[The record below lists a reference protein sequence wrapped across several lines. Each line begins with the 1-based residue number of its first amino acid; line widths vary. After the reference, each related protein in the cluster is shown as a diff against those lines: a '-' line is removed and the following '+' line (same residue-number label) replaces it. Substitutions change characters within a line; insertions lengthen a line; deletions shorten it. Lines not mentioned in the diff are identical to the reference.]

1 VNEPYKKRRGR
12 IGALTVVLIALF
24 LLIALRLAALVVFDG
39 PRLTSLARSE
49 HTGEVALAAPRG
61 PLADRNGEALALS
74 AETRSVYARPAQLL
88 AAAPEQRASLAAA
101 LGITRSELEAKLH
114 RGAPFVWLRR
124 HLPPAQA
131 QAAEAL
137 GLDGVGALS
146 EYKRFYPEGTLAA
159 PVVGLAG
166 MDGQGLS
173 GLELQYDRLIRGEPV
188 VLRFYHDALG
198 HPIFDSPL
206 ALKTPEAGA
215 RVVLTLDARIQA
227 LAENHLAAEVR
238 TSGARRGA
246 AVVLDPFSGQV
257 LALANIA
264 ADGAS
269 LGERLH
275 DTAVQDAFEPG
286 STMKGLL
293 ASIALQDGAITPNQ
307 RIYCEDG
314 AYTVA
319 RRVIHDDSPH
329 GWLDLG
335 GIIEVSSNIGA
346 SKIALKLGSD
356 RFYDGLRA
364 FGLGGRT
371 GIDLPGEAN
380 GILRKPATWRE
391 IDLANHGFGQG
402 VGVTPIQLAVAY
414 AAIANGGYLVRPYVV
429 KAAYDAAG
437 RPLLTHTPEALRRV
451 ISPDVAHTMN
461 RLLQSVVNGP
471 DGTGRLARV
480 NDFVVAGKTGT
491 AQMVNPTTG
500 AYYQSRLVASFVGF
514 LPAEDPRLVI
524 LVVLYDVAHGH
535 FGGLTAAPV
544 FSQIASGA
552 LSDLNVAS
560 TGPHYDTASLLPFA
574 RPAGEEPREESRNDS
589 RDDSLDQA
597 VGALPGSDLGGD
609 DSTAAA
615 LTGDDRIPD
624 FSGLSLRRA
633 FALAGRRHLNLEVE
647 GDGYV
652 VAQRPAPGAAAGA
665 GSVTLR
671 LAPIVADARVAAA
684 PLGIKSTYGTR
695 AAPATPLL
703 PAPRHAR
710 RGHKR

>member
-1 VNEPYKKRRGR
+1 MNEPFRKRRVR
-12 IGALTVVLIALF
+12 IGSLTVVLAALF
-24 LLIALRLAALVVFDG
+24 ALIALRLAALVVFDG
-39 PRLTSLARSE
+39 PRLTSLARIE
-49 HTGEVALAAPRG
+49 HTGEITLAAPRG
-61 PLADRNGEALALS
+61 PLSDRNGEPLALS
-74 AETRSVYARPAQLL
+74 AKTRSVYARPSQLL
-88 AAAPEQRASLAAA
+88 AASAPQQRARLAAT
-101 LGITRSELEAKLH
+101 LGITPAQLEAKLH
-114 RGAPFVWLRR
+114 HAAPFVWLRR
-124 HLPPAQA
+124 HMPPASA

-137 GLDGVGALS
+137 SLDGVGALD

-198 HPIFDSPL
+198 HPILDSPL
-206 ALKTPEAGA
+206 ALKTPEPGA

-227 LAENHLAAEVR
+227 LAENDLAAEVR
-238 TSGARRGA
+238 ESGARRGA

-269 LGERLH
+269 IGERLH

-293 ASIALQDGAITPNQ
+293 ASIALQDGAITLHQ
-307 RIYCEDG
+307 RIYCENG
-314 AYTVA
+314 AYTVG

-346 SKIALKLGSD
+346 SKIALKLGAD
-356 RFYDGLRA
+356 RFYNGLRA
-364 FGLGGRT
+364 FGLGART
-371 GIDLPGEAN
+371 GIDLPGEAP
-380 GILRKPATWRE
+380 GILRKPSGWRE
-391 IDLANHGFGQG
+391 VDLANHGFGQG
-402 VGVTPIQLAVAY
+402 VGVTPIQLATAY

-437 RPLLTHTPEALRRV
+437 MPLLTHTPEALHRV

-461 RLLQSVVNGP
+461 RLLQGVVNGP

-480 NDFVVAGKTGT
+480 SDFVVAGKTGT
-491 AQMVNPTTG
+491 AQMVNPATG

-514 LPAEDPRLVI
+514 LPADDPRLVI

-560 TGPHYDTASLLPFA
+560 TEPHYDTASLLPGTGA
-574 RPAGEEPREESRNDS
+574 A
-589 RDDSLDQA
+589 RDDSSEELADQLSPT
-597 VGALPGSDLGGD
+597 VLGGD
-609 DSTAAA
+609 DATAAA
-615 LTGDDRIPD
+615 PAAANRIPD

-633 FALAGRRHLNLEVE
+633 FALARRRHLELEVE
-647 GDGYV
+647 GEGYV
-652 VAQRPAPGAAAGA
+652 IAQRPAPGAAFGA
-665 GSVTLR
+665 DPVTLR
-671 LAPIVADARVAAA
+671 LAPAVAEAENEDVLKTAYKN
-684 PLGIKSTYGTR
+684 GFR
-695 AAPATPLL
+695 AASANPIV
-703 PAPRHAR
+703 PAPHHAR
-710 RGHKR
+710 RGSTR

>member
-1 VNEPYKKRRGR
+1 MNEPFRRRRVR
-12 IGALTVVLIALF
+12 IGALTIVLAALF
-24 LLIALRLAALVVFDG
+24 ALIALRLAALVVFDG
-39 PRLTSLARSE
+39 PRLTALARME

-61 PLADRNGEALALS
+61 PLSDRNGEPLALS
-74 AETRSVYARPAQLL
+74 AETRSVYARPPQLL
-88 AAAPEQRASLAAA
+88 AASTPQERAPLAAA
-101 LGITRSELEAKLH
+101 LGITPSALEAKLH
-114 RGAPFVWLRR
+114 RRAPFVWLRR
-124 HLPPAQA
+124 HLPPARA

-137 GLDGVGALS
+137 GLDGVGALN

-227 LAENHLAAEVR
+227 LAENDLAAEVR
-238 TSGARRGA
+238 KSGARRGA

-269 LGERLH
+269 IGERLH

-293 ASIALQDGAITPNQ
+293 ASIALQDGAITPPQ

-314 AYTVA
+314 AYTVG

-346 SKIALKLGSD
+346 SKIALKLGAK

-364 FGLGGRT
+364 FGLGART
-371 GIDLPGEAN
+371 GIDLPGEAR
-380 GILRKPATWRE
+380 GILRKPSAWRE

-402 VGVTPIQLAVAY
+402 VAVTPIQLAAAY

-437 RPLLTHTPEALRRV
+437 RPLLTHTPEVLHRV
-451 ISPDVAHTMN
+451 IAPGIAHTMN
-461 RLLQSVVNGP
+461 RLLQGVVNGP

-480 NDFVVAGKTGT
+480 SDFVVAGKTGT

-500 AYYQSRLVASFVGF
+500 AYYQSRLVASFIGF
-514 LPAEDPRLVI
+514 LPAGDPRLVI

-544 FSQIASGA
+544 FSDIASGA

-560 TGPHYDTASLLPFA
+560 TAPHYDAASLLPT
-574 RPAGEEPREESRNDS
+574 AGAA
-589 RDDSLDQA
+589 RDDSAEELADQLAPA
-597 VGALPGSDLGGD
+597 VLSGD
-609 DSTAAA
+609 DTTAAA
-615 LTGDDRIPD
+615 LTGGDGVPD

-633 FALAGRRHLNLEVE
+633 FALARRRHFDLEVE

-652 VAQRPAPGAAAGA
+652 VAQRPAPGAVPGA
-665 GSVTLR
+665 GPVTLR
-671 LAPIVADARVAAA
+671 LAPAVAEAEKAGALKTA
-684 PLGIKSTYGTR
+684 SMHGIL
-695 AAPATPLL
+695 AAPANRI
-703 PAPRHAR
+703 ARARHQAR
-710 RGHKR
+710 RRSRR

>member
-1 VNEPYKKRRGR
+1 MNEPFRRRRVR
-12 IGALTVVLIALF
+12 IGALTVMLAALF
-24 LLIALRLAALVVFDG
+24 ALIALRLAALVVFDG
-39 PRLTSLARSE
+39 PRLTALARME

-61 PLADRNGEALALS
+61 PLSDRNGEPLALT
-74 AETRSVYARPAQLL
+74 AETRSVYARPLQLL
-88 AAAPEQRASLAAA
+88 AASTPQERTPLAAA
-101 LGITRSELEAKLH
+101 LGITPHELEAKLH

-124 HLPPAQA
+124 HLPAARA

-137 GLDGVGALS
+137 ALDGVGALS

-227 LAENHLAAEVR
+227 LAENDLAAEVR
-238 TSGARRGA
+238 KSGARRGA

-257 LALANIA
+257 LALANIT

-269 LGERLH
+269 IGERLH

-293 ASIALQDGAITPNQ
+293 ASIALQDGVITSHQ
-307 RIYCEDG
+307 RIYCENG
-314 AYTVA
+314 TYTVG
-319 RRVIHDDSPH
+319 RRMVHDDSPH

-346 SKIALKLGSD
+346 SKIALKLGAD
-356 RFYDGLRA
+356 RFYSGLRA
-364 FGLGGRT
+364 FGLGART
-371 GIDLPGEAN
+371 GIDLPGEAS
-380 GILRKPATWRE
+380 GILRKPSTWRE

-402 VGVTPIQLAVAY
+402 VAVTPIQLAAAY
-414 AAIANGGYLVRPYVV
+414 AVIANGGYLVRPYVV
-429 KAAYDAAG
+429 KAAYDVAG
-437 RPLLTHTPEALRRV
+437 RPLLTHTAEALHRV
-451 ISPDVAHTMN
+451 IAPDVAHTMN
-461 RLLQSVVNGP
+461 RLLQGVVNGP
-471 DGTGRLARV
+471 DGTGRLAQV
-480 NDFVVAGKTGT
+480 GDFVVAGKTGT
-491 AQMVNPTTG
+491 AQMINPTTG

-514 LPAEDPRLVI
+514 LPANDPRLVI

-544 FSQIASGA
+544 FSEIASGA

-560 TGPHYDTASLLPFA
+560 TEPRFNTASLLPV
-574 RPAGEEPREESRNDS
+574 
-589 RDDSLDQA
+589 RDA
-597 VGALPGSDLGGD
+597 AAGD
-609 DSTAAA
+609 DSTEEPAGQLSRAVLSGDDTTAAA
-615 LTGDDRIPD
+615 LTGGDGIPD
-624 FSGLSLRRA
+624 FRGLSLRRA
-633 FALAGRRHLNLEVE
+633 FDLARRRHLDLEVE

-652 VAQRPAPGAAAGA
+652 VAQRPAPGAVPGA
-665 GSVTLR
+665 SPVSVR
-671 LAPIVADARVAAA
+671 LAPVVAEAGKAGALKTASMRDA
-684 PLGIKSTYGTR
+684 L
-695 AAPATPLL
+695 AAPAN
-703 PAPRHAR
+703 RIAR
-710 RGHKR
+710 ALRQAHRRSRR

>member
-1 VNEPYKKRRGR
+1 VNEPFKKRRGR
-12 IGALTVVLIALF
+12 IGALMVVLGALF
-24 LLIALRLAALVVFDG
+24 VLITLRLAALVIFDG
-39 PRLTSLARSE
+39 PRLTALARSE

-61 PLADRNGEALALS
+61 PLVDRNGEALALS
-74 AETRSVYARPAQLL
+74 AETRSIYTRPAHLL
-88 AAAPEQRASLAAA
+88 AATTPAQRATLAAA
-101 LGITRSELEAKLH
+101 LGLTGSELEAKLH
-114 RGAPFVWLRR
+114 RPAPFVWLRR
-124 HLPPAQA
+124 HLPPAES

-137 GLDGVGALS
+137 GLDGTGALS
-146 EYKRFYPEGTLAA
+146 EYKRFYPESTLAA

-173 GLELQYDRLIRGEPV
+173 GLELEYDRLIRGEPV

-206 ALKTPEAGA
+206 ALKTPEPGA
-215 RVVLTLDARIQA
+215 RLVLTLDARIQA
-227 LAENHLAAEVR
+227 LAESDLAAEVR
-238 TSGARRGA
+238 ASGARRGA

-257 LALANIA
+257 LALANVA

-269 LGERLH
+269 IGERLH

-293 ASIALQDGAITPNQ
+293 ASIALQDGAASLNQ
-307 RIYCEDG
+307 RIYCENG

-319 RRVIHDDSPH
+319 GRVIHDDSPH

-346 SKIALKLGSD
+346 SKIALKLGAD
-356 RFYDGLRA
+356 RFYNGLRA
-364 FGLGGRT
+364 FGLGRRT
-371 GIDLPGEAN
+371 GIDLPGEAP
-380 GILRKPATWRE
+380 GILRKAASWRE

-429 KAAYDAAG
+429 KAAYDAVG
-437 RPLLTHTPEALRRV
+437 RPLLTHTPEALHRV
-451 ISPDVAHTMN
+451 ISPAVAHTMN
-461 RLLQSVVNGP
+461 RLLQGVVNGP

-480 NDFVVAGKTGT
+480 SDFVVAGKTGT
-491 AQMVNPTTG
+491 AQMVNPATG

-514 LPAEDPRLVI
+514 LPADDPRLVI

-552 LSDLNVAS
+552 LSDLNVA
-560 TGPHYDTASLLPFA
+560 PRAAHYYAASLLPA
-574 RPAGEEPREESRNDS
+574 AAAASEDSPAES
-589 RDDSLDQA
+589 A
-597 VGALPGSDLGGD
+597 EALPESAFGGD
-609 DSTAAA
+609 DSTGAA
-615 LTGDDRIPD
+615 LAGTDRIPD

-652 VAQRPAPGAAAGA
+652 VAQQPAPGSAIGA

-671 LAPIVADARVAAA
+671 LAPVVADARTDDRSS
-684 PLGIKSTYGTR
+684 LTDLRHGIWT
-695 AAPATPLL
+695 APAHPLA
-703 PAPRHAR
+703 PAPRRAHNGR
-710 RGHKR
+710 KR

>member
-1 VNEPYKKRRGR
+1 
-12 IGALTVVLIALF
+12 
-24 LLIALRLAALVVFDG
+24 
-39 PRLTSLARSE
+39 
-49 HTGEVALAAPRG
+49 
-61 PLADRNGEALALS
+61 
-74 AETRSVYARPAQLL
+74 
-88 AAAPEQRASLAAA
+88 
-101 LGITRSELEAKLH
+101 
-114 RGAPFVWLRR
+114 
-124 HLPPAQA
+124 
-131 QAAEAL
+131 
-137 GLDGVGALS
+137 
-146 EYKRFYPEGTLAA
+146 
-159 PVVGLAG
+159 
-166 MDGQGLS
+166 
-173 GLELQYDRLIRGEPV
+173 V

-227 LAENHLAAEVR
+227 LAENDLAAEVR
-238 TSGARRGA
+238 RSGARRGA

-269 LGERLH
+269 IGERLH

-293 ASIALQDGAITPNQ
+293 ASIALRDGTVTTSQ
-307 RIYCEDG
+307 RIYCENG

-319 RRVIHDDSPH
+319 GRVIHDDSPH

-335 GIIEVSSNIGA
+335 GIVEVSSNIGA
-346 SKIALKLGSD
+346 SKIALKLGGE

-371 GIDLPGEAN
+371 GIDLPGETP
-380 GILRKPATWRE
+380 GILRKPASWRE

-414 AAIANGGYLVRPYVV
+414 AAIANGGYLVRPYLV

-437 RPLLTHTPEALRRV
+437 RPLLTHTPETLHRV
-451 ISPDVAHTMN
+451 ISPGIAHTMN
-461 RLLQSVVNGP
+461 RLLQGVVNGP
-471 DGTGRLARV
+471 EGTGRLARV
-480 NDFVVAGKTGT
+480 SDFVVAGKTGT

-514 LPAEDPRLVI
+514 LPADDPRLVI

-544 FSQIASGA
+544 FSEIASGA

-560 TGPHYDTASLLPFA
+560 TGPHYDAASLLPVA
-574 RPAGEEPREESRNDS
+574 HNTRDGLHDDS
-589 RDDSLDQA
+589 RDDLADQSSDGSP
-597 VGALPGSDLGGD
+597 GAALSGD
-609 DSTAAA
+609 DATATA
-615 LTGDDRIPD
+615 LTADDRIPD

-652 VAQRPAPGAAAGA
+652 VGQQPAPGAAAGA

-671 LAPIVADARVAAA
+671 LAPMLADAGRVRALRTDSTHRVAAA
-684 PLGIKSTYGTR
+684 PANLPV
-695 AAPATPLL
+695 PAR
-703 PAPRHAR
+703 RHAH
-710 RGHKR
+710 RGRKP

>member
-1 VNEPYKKRRGR
+1 VNEPFKKRRGR
-12 IGALTVVLIALF
+12 IGVLTVVLAALF
-24 LLIALRLAALVVFDG
+24 VLIALRLAALVVFDG
-39 PRLTSLARSE
+39 PRLTSLAHTE
-49 HTGEVALAAPRG
+49 HMGEVTLAAPRG
-61 PLADRNGEALALS
+61 PLVDRNGEPLALS

-88 AAAPEQRASLAAA
+88 AAATSSQRAALAAA
-101 LGITRSELEAKLH
+101 LGLKPSELEAKLH

-124 HLPPAQA
+124 HLLPAQA

-137 GLDGVGALS
+137 GLDGVGTLG
-146 EYKRFYPEGTLAA
+146 EYKRFYPESTLAA

-173 GLELQYDRLIRGEPV
+173 GLELQYDRLIRGQPV
-188 VLRFYHDALG
+188 VLSFYHDALG

-206 ALKTPEAGA
+206 ALKTPEPGA
-215 RVVLTLDARIQA
+215 RLVLTLDARIQA
-227 LAENHLAAEVR
+227 LAENDLAAEVR
-238 TSGARRGA
+238 KSGARRGA
-246 AVVLDPFSGQV
+246 VVVLDPFSGQV
-257 LALANIA
+257 LALANVA

-269 LGERLH
+269 IGERLH
-275 DTAVQDAFEPG
+275 DTAVQDVFEPG

-293 ASIALQDGAITPNQ
+293 ASIALQDGTITPAE
-307 RIYCEDG
+307 RFYCENG
-314 AYTVA
+314 AYSFA

-346 SKIALKLGSD
+346 SKIALKLGAE
-356 RFYDGLRA
+356 RFYTGLRT
-364 FGLGGRT
+364 FGLGGRS
-371 GIDLPGEAN
+371 GIDLPGEAA
-380 GILRKPATWRE
+380 GILRKPASWRP

-437 RPLLTHTPEALRRV
+437 RPLLTHTPQVLHRV
-451 ISPDVAHTMN
+451 ISPAVAHTVN
-461 RLLQSVVNGP
+461 RLLQGVVNGP

-480 NDFVVAGKTGT
+480 GDFVVAGKTGT
-491 AQMVNPTTG
+491 AQMVNPATG

-514 LPAEDPRLVI
+514 LPAGDPRLVI

-544 FSQIASGA
+544 FSEIAAGA

-560 TGPHYDTASLLPFA
+560 PAPHLDTASLLPIA
-574 RPAGEEPREESRNDS
+574 RAERYDS
-589 RDDSLDQA
+589 RDLSHDSSMIRSSA
-597 VGALPGSDLGGD
+597 ALPGSEIGGE
-609 DSTAAA
+609 DSTAVA
-615 LTGDDRIPD
+615 LTDDGRIPD
-624 FSGLSLRRA
+624 FTGLSLRRA

-652 VAQRPAPGAAAGA
+652 VAQRPAAGSAAGI
-665 GSVTLR
+665 GSVKLR
-671 LAPIVADARVAAA
+671 LAPVIADARGAEDS
-684 PLGIKSTYGTR
+684 PGSGSTHGIP
-695 AAPATPLL
+695 AAPARPVA
-703 PAPRHAR
+703 PASHHTH
-710 RGHKR
+710 RGGKR

>member
-1 VNEPYKKRRGR
+1 VNEGFKNRRGR
-12 IGALTVVLIALF
+12 IGALTIVLAALF
-24 LLIALRLAALVVFDG
+24 VLIALRLAALVVFDG
-39 PRLTSLARSE
+39 PRLTSLARTE

-61 PLADRNGEALALS
+61 PLADRNGEPLALS
-74 AETRSVYARPAQLL
+74 AETRSLYARPAQLTS
-88 AAAPEQRASLAAA
+88 ATAQQRASLAAA
-101 LGITRSELEAKLH
+101 LGIRPSELEAKLH
-114 RGAPFVWLRR
+114 HGAPFVWLRR
-124 HLPPAQA
+124 HLQPAQS

-137 GLDGVGALS
+137 GIDGVGAFS
-146 EYKRFYPEGTLAA
+146 EYKRFYPESTLAA

-188 VLRFYHDALG
+188 VLHFYHDALG

-227 LAENHLAAEVR
+227 LAENDLAAEVR
-238 TSGARRGA
+238 QSGARRGA

-293 ASIALQDGAITPNQ
+293 ASIALQDGTITTRQ
-307 RIYCEDG
+307 RIYCENG

-335 GIIEVSSNIGA
+335 GIVEVSSNIGA
-346 SKIALKLGSD
+346 SKIALRLGSE
-356 RFYDGLRA
+356 RFYNGLRA

-371 GIDLPGEAN
+371 GIDLPGETA
-380 GILRKPATWRE
+380 GILRKPESWRE

-402 VGVTPIQLAVAY
+402 VGITPIQLAVAY
-414 AAIANGGYLVRPYVV
+414 AAIANGGFLVRPYVV
-429 KAAYDAAG
+429 QAAYDAAG
-437 RPLLTHTPEALRRV
+437 RPLLTHTPETLHRV

-461 RLLQSVVNGP
+461 RLLQGVVNGP

-480 NDFVVAGKTGT
+480 SDFLVAGKTGT

-514 LPAEDPRLVI
+514 LPADDPRLVI

-544 FSQIASGA
+544 FSEIASGA
-552 LSDLNVAS
+552 LRDLNVAS
-560 TGPHYDTASLLPFA
+560 AGPHYDAASLLPVA
-574 RPAGEEPREESRNDS
+574 NAASDNCADRSSEGSPGDGSPKRALDGED
-589 RDDSLDQA
+589 A
-597 VGALPGSDLGGD
+597 A
-609 DSTAAA
+609 AAA
-615 LTGDDRIPD
+615 LNPDNRIPD

-633 FALAGRRHLNLEVE
+633 FALAGQRHLSLEVE
-647 GDGYV
+647 GEGYV
-652 VAQRPAPGAAAGA
+652 VAQRPASGVAAGA
-665 GSVTLR
+665 GRVTLR
-671 LAPIVADARVAAA
+671 LAPVVADADNLGILGTVSTHRVAAA
-684 PLGIKSTYGTR
+684 AAR
-695 AAPATPLL
+695 APVSV
-703 PAPRHAR
+703 PRHAP
-710 RGHKR
+710 RGRKR

>member
-1 VNEPYKKRRGR
+1 
-12 IGALTVVLIALF
+12 
-24 LLIALRLAALVVFDG
+24 
-39 PRLTSLARSE
+39 
-49 HTGEVALAAPRG
+49 
-61 PLADRNGEALALS
+61 
-74 AETRSVYARPAQLL
+74 
-88 AAAPEQRASLAAA
+88 
-101 LGITRSELEAKLH
+101 H

-124 HLPPAQA
+124 HLPPAQS

-137 GLDGVGALS
+137 GFDGVGALS
-146 EYKRFYPEGTLAA
+146 EYKRFYPESTLAA

-206 ALKTPEAGA
+206 ALKTPEVGA
-215 RVVLTLDARIQA
+215 RLVLTLDARIQA
-227 LAENHLAAEVR
+227 LAENDLAAEVR

-269 LGERLH
+269 VGERLH

-293 ASIALQDGAITPNQ
+293 ASIALQDGAITPSQ
-307 RIYCEDG
+307 RIYCENG

-319 RRVIHDDSPH
+319 HRVIHDDSPH

-335 GIIEVSSNIGA
+335 GIVEVSSNIGA
-346 SKIALKLGSD
+346 SKIALKLGPE
-356 RFYDGLRA
+356 RFYNGLRA

-371 GIDLPGEAN
+371 GIDLPGEAA
-380 GILRKPATWRE
+380 GILRKPASWRE

-414 AAIANGGYLVRPYVV
+414 AAIANGGYLVRPYVL

-437 RPLLTHTPEALRRV
+437 RPLLTHTPEALHRV
-451 ISPDVAHTMN
+451 ISPEIAHTMN
-461 RLLQSVVNGP
+461 RLLQGVVNGP

-480 NDFVVAGKTGT
+480 SDFVVAGKTGT

-514 LPAEDPRLVI
+514 LPADDPRLVI

-544 FSQIASGA
+544 FSEIASGA
-552 LSDLNVAS
+552 LSDLNVVS
-560 TGPHYDTASLLPFA
+560 NTPHYDTASLLPA
-574 RPAGEEPREESRNDS
+574 VHTAGGDS
-589 RDDSLDQA
+589 RDDSRKASHQDSIDQSSD
-597 VGALPGSDLGGD
+597 ALPGSELSGD

-615 LTGDDRIPD
+615 LTVDDRIPD

-633 FALAGRRHLNLEVE
+633 FALAGLRHLNLEVE

-652 VAQRPAPGAAAGA
+652 IAQRPAPGAAAGA

-671 LAPIVADARVAAA
+671 LAPVLADAGNAEALA
-684 PLGIKSTYGTR
+684 TDSTHGIQ
-695 AAPATPLL
+695 AAPAHPHA
-703 PAPRHAR
+703 PAPRHAHR
-710 RGHKR
+710 RRKR

>member
-1 VNEPYKKRRGR
+1 MNEPFRKRRVR
-12 IGALTVVLIALF
+12 IGALTIVLAALF

-39 PRLTSLARSE
+39 PRLTSLARME
-49 HTGEVALAAPRG
+49 HTGEVALAATRG
-61 PLADRNGEALALS
+61 PLSDRNGEPLALS
-74 AETRSVYARPAQLL
+74 AETRSVYARPPQVLAASSAQDRAPL
-88 AAAPEQRASLAAA
+88 AAAI
-101 LGITRSELEAKLH
+101 GIAPSELEAKLH
-114 RGAPFVWLRR
+114 RKAPFVWLRR
-124 HLPPAQA
+124 HLPPARA

-137 GLDGVGALS
+137 SLDGVGALS

-206 ALKTPEAGA
+206 APKTPEPGA
-215 RVVLTLDARIQA
+215 RAVLTLDARIQA

-238 TSGARRGA
+238 KSGARRGA
-246 AVVLDPFSGQV
+246 AVVLDPFTGQV

-293 ASIALQDGAITPNQ
+293 ASIALGDGVVTPHQ
-307 RIYCEDG
+307 LIYCEDG
-314 AYTVA
+314 AY
-319 RRVIHDDSPH
+319 RVGGRVVHDDSPH

-335 GIIEVSSNIGA
+335 GIVEVSSNIGA
-346 SKIALKLGSD
+346 SKIALKLGAE
-356 RFYDGLRA
+356 RFYNGLRA

-371 GIDLPGEAN
+371 GIDLPGEAP
-380 GILRKPATWRE
+380 GILRKPEDWRE

-429 KAAYDAAG
+429 NAAYDAAG
-437 RPLLTHTPEALRRV
+437 RPLLTHTPEALHRV
-451 ISPDVAHTMN
+451 ISPAVAHTMN
-461 RLLQSVVNGP
+461 RLLQGVVNGP

-480 NDFVVAGKTGT
+480 SDFVVAGKTGT

-514 LPAEDPRLVI
+514 LPADDPRLVI

-544 FSQIASGA
+544 FSEIASGA
-552 LSDLNVAS
+552 LSELNVAS
-560 TGPHYDTASLLPFA
+560 TEPHYDTASLLPVA
-574 RPAGEEPREESRNDS
+574 LTA
-589 RDDSLDQA
+589 RDDSADQRA
-597 VGALPGSDLGGD
+597 DQLPEAESGGD
-609 DSTAAA
+609 DSAAAA
-615 LTGDDRIPD
+615 LAVSGGIPD
-624 FSGLSLRRA
+624 FGGLSLRRA
-633 FALAGRRHLNLEVE
+633 FELAGRHHLNLEIV
-647 GDGYV
+647 GHGYV
-652 VAQRPAPGAAAGA
+652 VAQRPAPGAAPRL

-671 LAPIVADARVAAA
+671 LAPSVTEADSAEALTNNLVHG
-684 PLGIKSTYGTR
+684 P
-695 AAPATPLL
+695 PATPANLL
-703 PAPRHAR
+703 TPASHHAR
-710 RGHKR
+710 RGGKR